1 MRMTVRDM
9 QEMKDT
15 GQKVPVLTAYDYAW
29 AKLLEAAGV
38 RFMLVGDSL
47 GQCVLGYET
56 TVPVTMEDML
66 HHVKSVVRGTQFA
79 HVIADMPFMSY
90 QVDESDALRNA
101 GRLLAVG
108 GAQSVKL
115 EGGRRVASTVR
126 RITEAGVPVMGHIGL
141 TPQSINQLGRP
152 TVQGNSAEA
161 AGALLEDAVALQ
173 DAGAYSIV
181 LESVPA
187 RLAKAHHRQADGPD
201 HRHRRGPPLRW
212 PGPGLPRHPGP
223 PRRRHTHRPRPETRP
238 PLRSAQRHHH
248 IRRVP
253 VRRGHPRGTVPI
265 RRGELQDEAR
275 PPRRDHRTVRRPTPS
290 PSVRPLHNRR
300 SRAEPALYADTGAT
314 LA

>member
-56 TVPVTMEDML
+56 TVPVTMDDML
-66 HHVKSVVRGTQFA
+66 HHLKSVIRGTQFA

-101 GRLLAVG
+101 GRLLAEG

-126 RITEAGVPVMGHIGL
+126 RLTEAGVPVMGHIGL

-152 TVQGNSAEA
+152 TVQGNSAETA
-161 AGALLEDAVALQ
+161 AALLEDAVALQ

-187 RLAKAHHRQADGPD
+187 RLAKVITERLTIPTIGIGAGPHCDGQVQVSHDILGLLAVGIHID
-201 HRHRRGPPLRW
+201 HVPRHVRRYAQLSDTIISAVSQYTEDIREGRFPSDEESFKMKRGLLDEITEQSAVPPPL
-212 PGPGLPRHPGP
+212 P
-223 PRRRHTHRPRPETRP
+223 
-238 PLRSAQRHHH
+238 Q
-248 IRRVP
+248 
-253 VRRGHPRGTVPI
+253 
-265 RRGELQDEAR
+265 
-275 PPRRDHRTVRRPTPS
+275 
-290 PSVRPLHNRR
+290 
-300 SRAEPALYADTGAT
+300 
-314 LA
+314 

>member
-15 GQKVPVLTAYDYAW
+15 DQRVPVLTAYDYAW

-56 TVPVTMEDML
+56 TVPVTMDDML
-66 HHVKSVVRGTQFA
+66 HHTKSVVRGTQFA

-101 GRLLAVG
+101 GRLLAEG

-161 AGALLEDAVALQ
+161 AGALVEDAVALQ

-187 RLAKAHHRQADGPD
+187 RLARLITDRLTIPTIGIGAGPHCDGQVQVSHDILGLLAVGIHID
-201 HRHRRGPPLRW
+201 HVPRHVRRYAQLSDAIISAVSKYAEDIREGRFPSDEESFKMKRGLLDEITEQSAVPPPL
-212 PGPGLPRHPGP
+212 P
-223 PRRRHTHRPRPETRP
+223 
-238 PLRSAQRHHH
+238 Q
-248 IRRVP
+248 
-253 VRRGHPRGTVPI
+253 
-265 RRGELQDEAR
+265 
-275 PPRRDHRTVRRPTPS
+275 
-290 PSVRPLHNRR
+290 
-300 SRAEPALYADTGAT
+300 
-314 LA
+314 

>member
-15 GQKVPVLTAYDYAW
+15 DQRIPVLTAYDYAW

-56 TVPVTMEDML
+56 TVPVTMDDML
-66 HHVKSVVRGTQFA
+66 HHVRAVVRGTEFA

-90 QVDESDALRNA
+90 QVDDREALRNA
-101 GRLLAVG
+101 GRLLAEG

-126 RITEAGVPVMGHIGL
+126 RLTEAGVPVMGHIGL
-141 TPQSINQLGRP
+141 TPQSINQIGRP
-152 TVQGNSAEA
+152 RVQGNSPEA
-161 AGALLEDAVALQ
+161 ASALVEDAVALQ

-187 RLAKAHHRQADGPD
+187 RLAKVITERLTIPTIGIGAGPHCDGQVQVSHDILGLLAVGIHID
-201 HRHRRGPPLRW
+201 HVPRHVRRYAQLSDTIISAVSQYAEDIREGRFPSDEESFKMKRGLLDEIPEQSAVPPPL
-212 PGPGLPRHPGP
+212 P
-223 PRRRHTHRPRPETRP
+223 
-238 PLRSAQRHHH
+238 
-248 IRRVP
+248 
-253 VRRGHPRGTVPI
+253 
-265 RRGELQDEAR
+265 
-275 PPRRDHRTVRRPTPS
+275 
-290 PSVRPLHNRR
+290 
-300 SRAEPALYADTGAT
+300 
-314 LA
+314 